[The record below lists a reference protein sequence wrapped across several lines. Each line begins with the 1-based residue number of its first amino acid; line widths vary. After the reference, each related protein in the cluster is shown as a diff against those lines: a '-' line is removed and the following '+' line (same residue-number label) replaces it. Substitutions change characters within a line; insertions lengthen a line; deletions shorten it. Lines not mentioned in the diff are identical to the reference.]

1 MANVTAALTPKSNE
15 DSTDIANT
23 TKRKLP
29 GQ

>member
-15 DSTDIANT
+15 DSADEDST
-23 TKRKLP
+23 TKPKLP